1 MDGRTDGAQPQYI
14 NTIDFRLGAW
24 IFRHCT
30 IYVFRLGCLRLGT
43 ALSGKKK
50 GERSGGQMQC
60 RMMYHIFDE
69 TESRR
74 TCDLYIFWLE
84 RHMRQRWRAPG
95 PSGRAAGRG
104 QDLQDSGELTSA
116 GTNTAPFMGYCVPTD
131 NPPPVLLAIFRR
143 VHLACDTLGS
153 VSIPPPTRVSHFKAK
168 PTPALR
174 YL

>member
-1 MDGRTDGAQPQYI
+1 
-14 NTIDFRLGAW
+14 
-24 IFRHCT
+24 
-30 IYVFRLGCLRLGT
+30 
-43 ALSGKKK
+43 
-50 GERSGGQMQC
+50 MQC

-116 GTNTAPFMGYCVPTD
+116 GTNTAPFMGYCVLTD
-131 NPPPVLLAIFRR
+131 NPPPRAARNFPTSTSGLRHVGLSLYTPPHKSKPLQSETHTRTTVPVAP
-143 VHLACDTLGS
+143 
-153 VSIPPPTRVSHFKAK
+153 IPT
-168 PTPALR
+168 
-174 YL
+174 